1 MNCDVGENLKA
12 FITAGPLQ
20 VVELEPL
27 DQRTHEE
34 EKETERMLSVTNAA
48 PFCGAG
54 VPWLFYVLLT
64 TSALQSINE

>member
-1 MNCDVGENLKA
+1 MMSEKISKKHPVPA
-12 FITAGPLQ
+12 PLQ

-64 TSALQSINE
+64 TDVLQSINE

>member
-1 MNCDVGENLKA
+1 M
-12 FITAGPLQ
+12 Q

-48 PFCGAG
+48 PFCGAS
-54 VPWLFYVLLT
+54 VPRLFYVLIT
-64 TSALQSINE
+64 AFVALQSISQMSQCNK